1 MLSAFE
7 GGHNGYPSEIL
18 ILLYKKSKRLLWR
31 WHHHDVVSPNP
42 GATNMKFRDLEKSA
56 LQLNELYEKLEIKRW
71 VRSWT
76 TVELALG
83 FVGDV
88 GDLAKLIQANAGIRD
103 IDDCKAKLGH
113 ELSDCLW
120 SIIVLAHKC
129 GIDLEA
135 EFVKNTGELAEH
147 VSGELGS

>member
-1 MLSAFE
+1 
-7 GGHNGYPSEIL
+7 
-18 ILLYKKSKRLLWR
+18 
-31 WHHHDVVSPNP
+31 
-42 GATNMKFRDLEKSA
+42 MKFSDLQNSA
-56 LQLNELYEKLEIKRW
+56 LQLNALYERLETKRW
-71 VRSWT
+71 GRIWT
-76 TVELALG
+76 TEELALG

-120 SIIVLAHKC
+120 SIIILASKC

-135 EFVKNTGELAEH
+135 EYVRNTRELVEY
-147 VSGELGS
+147 VSSELEA